1 VSLNQP
7 RKFWMRWRVRV
18 GYPVA
23 VLYWVLAWPTL
34 RSIAFGIGLA
44 LIGLVIRALA
54 AGHLKKD
61 RELAITGPYAAT
73 RNPLYLGSAF
83 LAVAFAIAGNSYLA
97 GGLVVIYFAIFYYF
111 VMRNEESDLKERF
124 GSTYELYAERV
135 PLFLPKFWGATY
147 GAQPP
152 VPGAQSQAFSLDQY
166 KKNREYRALL
176 GTIAGFG
183 VVLLRMWIR
192 SRYGY

>member
-1 VSLNQP
+1 
-7 RKFWMRWRVRV
+7 MRWRVRV

-23 VLYWVLAWPTL
+23 VLYWVLARPTL
-34 RSIAFGIGLA
+34 RTIVFGIGLA

-61 RELAITGPYAAT
+61 RELAVTGPYAAT

-83 LAVAFAIAGNSYLA
+83 LAVAFAIAGNSYVA
-97 GGLVVIYFAIFYYF
+97 GALVVIYFAVFYSF
-111 VMRNEESDLKERF
+111 VMRNEASDLKERF

-152 VPGAQSQAFSLDQY
+152 VPGAQPQAFSLDQY

-176 GTIAGFG
+176 GTIVGFA

-192 SRYGY
+192 TRFGY